1 MTDKQRKFCDEYLI
15 DCNAR
20 RAYKA
25 AYPNIKSDEAAD
37 AAASRL
43 LSNVK
48 VSAYINEK
56 LEEISSNKIADA
68 EEVMQFLT
76 SVLRGEKTE
85 QIPILCG
92 DGFQE
97 LTNKEVGA
105 RERLKAAEL
114 LGKRYGLF
122 TDKVNLEGSL
132 PVMIVDDLDD
142 ETEAEVQTD

>member
-15 DCNAR
+15 DANAT

-25 AYPNIKSDEAAD
+25 AYPNIKSEEAARVC
-37 AAASRL
+37 ASKL
-43 LSNVK
+43 LTKANIK
-48 VSAYINEK
+48 AYIDEK
-56 LEEISSNKIADA
+56 LEELSSSKIADA

-97 LTNKEVGA
+97 LTDKEVGA
-105 RERLKAAEL
+105 KERLKAAEL

-122 TDKVNLEGSL
+122 TDKVNIEGSV
-132 PVMIVDDLDD
+132 PVMIVDDLEDD
-142 ETEAEVQTD
+142 EETQL